1 MKNIK
6 LLSLAAVM
14 GLGSFFL
21 TNCGTGE
28 DVAPKP
34 TLEFIGGSE
43 YVSGDISLPGSSEFS
58 VGLNATHT
66 AKMVSLKITVS
77 YDGEPEVIDPNCAL
91 CDTVIDTRDL
101 RVDFTGKT
109 RAAAGTEVWNF
120 TVADKDGNATTE
132 SITIT
137 NLGTGGASLIE
148 FTQDN
153 GGNPLRVWNFI
164 GSNAGAYD
172 LAIGGNLFSADR
184 DSDKDIQDSMNLG
197 DGTNWAARW
206 TSRNGTTFKA
216 VTGYSWS
223 AVTNS
228 SQLQAAWDDSGAE
241 FSTFTVV
248 DGASYMAK
256 LRGGSTLVFI
266 EITDVMKTTNN
277 NLDYVQFRY
286 KKAP

>member
-6 LLSLAAVM
+6 LLSLAAVL

-28 DVAPKP
+28 EVAPKP
-34 TLEFIGGSE
+34 TLEFIGGSS
-43 YVSGDISLPGSSEFS
+43 YVSGDISLAGSSGFT
-58 VGLNATHT
+58 VGLNASHT

-77 YDGEPEVIDPNCAL
+77 YDGEPEVIDPNCTL

-120 TVADKDGNATTE
+120 TLADKDGNSTTK

-148 FTQDN
+148 YTQDN
-153 GGNPLRVWNFI
+153 GGQPLRVWNFI
-164 GSNAGAYD
+164 GPNAGAYD
-172 LAIGGNLFSADR
+172 LKIGGNLFSADAN
-184 DSDKDIQDSMNLG
+184 SDKDIQDSMNLN
-197 DGTNWAARW
+197 DKTAWAARW
-206 TSRNGTTFKA
+206 TSRNGTTFKK
-216 VTGYSWS
+216 VTGYSWG

-248 DGASYMAK
+248 KGASYMAK
-256 LRGGSTLVFI
+256 LRGTSTLVFI
-266 EITDVMKTTNN
+266 EITDVVTTASN
-277 NLDYVQFRY
+277 NLDYAQFRY

>member
-6 LLSLAAVM
+6 LLSLSALL

-43 YVSGDISLPGSSEFS
+43 YVSGDVSLPGSSNFT

-66 AKMVSLKITVS
+66 AKMSSLKVTVS
-77 YDGEPEVIDPNCAL
+77 YDGEPEVIDPNCTL
-91 CDTVIDTRDL
+91 CDTIIDTRDL
-101 RVDFTGKT
+101 RIDFTGKT

-120 TVADKDGNATTE
+120 TVADKDGNATTK

-148 FTQDN
+148 YTQEP
-153 GGNPLRVWNFI
+153 GGQTLKVWNFI
-164 GSNAGAYD
+164 GPNAGAYD
-172 LAIGGNLFSADR
+172 LQIGGNLLTADPN
-184 DSDKDIQDSMNLG
+184 SQKDIQDSISTA
-197 DGTNWAARW
+197 DGTNWPGRW

-223 AVTNS
+223 SVTNS

-241 FSTFTVV
+241 FSSFTVV

-256 LRGGSTLVFI
+256 LRGTSTLVFI
-266 EITDVMKTTNN
+266 EITDVVKTTNN
-277 NLDYVQFRY
+277 NSDYVQFRY